1 MAEEVTGVITM
12 RGNPMTLVGKTV
24 AVGDRAPELNLVGSD
39 MKPVTLDDI
48 TGGGTH
54 PALLIVV
61 PSLDTGVCSLE
72 SKTFNGRVG
81 ELGDVKAY
89 VVSMDLPMAQARWAG
104 QESVGDLTM
113 LSDFK
118 THEFGTAYGLRI
130 KEIGLLARA
139 NIVIGKDKTV
149 KYVEI
154 VPEVTTEPDYDKTIA
169 ASVAARA

>member
-1 MAEEVTGVITM
+1 MAEEVTGAITM

-24 AVGDRAPELNLVGSD
+24 KVGDAAPELNLTGGD
-39 MKPVTLDDI
+39 MKPVTLDDV
-48 TGGGTH
+48 TAGGTRN
-54 PALLIVV
+54 ALLIVV

-72 SKTFNGRVG
+72 SKTFNGRVE
-81 ELGDVKAY
+81 ELGDGAKAY
-89 VVSMDLPMAQARWAG
+89 VVSMDLPMAMGRWAG
-104 QESVGDLTM
+104 AEAVADLAM

-139 NIVIGKDKTV
+139 NVVIGKDKTI

-154 VPEVTTEPDYDKTIA
+154 VPEVTTEPNYDATIA
-169 ASVAARA
+169 ATKAA